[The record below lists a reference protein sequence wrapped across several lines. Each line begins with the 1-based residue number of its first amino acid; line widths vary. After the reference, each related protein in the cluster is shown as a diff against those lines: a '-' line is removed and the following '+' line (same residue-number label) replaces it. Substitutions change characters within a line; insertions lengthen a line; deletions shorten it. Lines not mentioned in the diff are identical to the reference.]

1 MCTLIMRKEAGL
13 HHYLWPDCN
22 VDQQQLAVVENQ
34 TRGQTEE
41 TDWNTNQRQTL
52 AVFMLAPSCGGSDCS
67 WGILGRCHV
76 MHTKGSDGG
85 ATRIQGGW
93 LEEGTCWLWTLAY
106 IQGARKE
113 GIQGSWNLCVSHSC
127 STLHLFYFIII
138 LVSRSRS
145 PRPSPA
151 PPPSESRVR
160 SLVPG
165 LKRLKCQWMSK
176 SKTSAFTWVLF
187 SKTCHRNFRHYHC
200 FVQPVIVLNSPE
212 GGARSLPLCPLF
224 ILPHLPL
231 VPLVLCAITSVFTAS
246 FFGSAASKNRFCI
259 YFTETWLWC
268 TLPPPLIFP
277 FPFMVSFKII

>member
-22 VDQQQLAVVENQ
+22 VDQQQPAVVENQ

-113 GIQGSWNLCVSHSC
+113 GRNPRKLKLVCFSQLFDFASVLFHHHSGVEEPQPSSLACTPSLRVTGPVTC
-127 STLHLFYFIII
+127 S
-138 LVSRSRS
+138 
-145 PRPSPA
+145 
-151 PPPSESRVR
+151 
-160 SLVPG
+160 
-165 LKRLKCQWMSK
+165 RLKTPEMSVNVK
-176 SKTSAFTWVLF
+176 
-187 SKTCHRNFRHYHC
+187 
-200 FVQPVIVLNSPE
+200 E
-212 GGARSLPLCPLF
+212 
-224 ILPHLPL
+224 
-231 VPLVLCAITSVFTAS
+231 
-246 FFGSAASKNRFCI
+246 
-259 YFTETWLWC
+259 
-268 TLPPPLIFP
+268 
-277 FPFMVSFKII
+277 